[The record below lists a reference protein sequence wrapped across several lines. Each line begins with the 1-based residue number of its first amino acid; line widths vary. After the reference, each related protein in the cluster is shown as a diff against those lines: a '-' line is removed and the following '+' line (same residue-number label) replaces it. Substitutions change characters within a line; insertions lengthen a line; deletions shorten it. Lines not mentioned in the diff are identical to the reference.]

1 MYPGLLLHQKKT
13 YGQPPPEHRR
23 ETMAHPARMAPG
35 FTCRFPQPGQR
46 CPGFSFGLTVKAT
59 EPGLLPGDRRRCPAQ
74 DNGLRALTVVQDDGI
89 AQPAAARKKNPN
101 QEPPGSELGL
111 ADTGQGRL
119 PEKRRYRHAP
129 LLSITRLYHSA
140 ESLGMRCCVA

>member
-23 ETMAHPARMAPG
+23 ETMVYPARMAPG
-35 FTCRFPQPGQR
+35 FTCCFSQPGKR
-46 CPGFSFGLTVKAT
+46 ARVFFAVTVKAT

-74 DNGLRALTVVQDDGI
+74 DNGLRALTVVQDDGF